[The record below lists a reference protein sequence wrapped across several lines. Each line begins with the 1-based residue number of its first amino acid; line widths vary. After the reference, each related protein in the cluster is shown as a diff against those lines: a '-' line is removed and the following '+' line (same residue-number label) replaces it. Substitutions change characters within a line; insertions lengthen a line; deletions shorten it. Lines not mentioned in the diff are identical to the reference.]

1 MKKLINIVI
10 TGGCSG
16 LGGAIVD
23 KLRKTSCLLTV
34 IGRRPP
40 RKDTRNDTQFIELDL
55 SEDISG
61 WKYCINDTVSK
72 VLFISNAGVI
82 EPIGWTN
89 EVDRK
94 VLEKNHNVNFY
105 SPMLIAN
112 ELSKRTKIHNI
123 DLHIVN
129 ISTGAAVKSMPTWA
143 AYCSSK
149 AAAKIFLD
157 CLGDEEEHVQVEHI
171 DPGALNTAMQNEI
184 RKSEIETRYGN
195 RNFSNLKEIGG
206 LLEPDVA
213 AHMIINALIERKI
226 L

>member
-34 IGRRPP
+34 IGKRPP
-40 RKDTRNDTQFIELDL
+40 KKDTGNDIQFIELDL
-55 SEDISG
+55 SENISG
-61 WKYCINDTVSK
+61 WQYCIKDTVSK
-72 VLFISNAGVI
+72 VLFISNAGMI
-82 EPIGWTN
+82 EPIMWTN

-94 VLEKNHNVNFY
+94 TLEKNHNVNFY
-105 SPMLIAN
+105 SPILIAN
-112 ELSKRTKIHNI
+112 ELSKKTKINNI
-123 DLHIVN
+123 NLHIVN
-129 ISTGAAVKSMPTWA
+129 ISTGAAVRSIPTWA

-157 CLGDEEEHVQVEHI
+157 CLGNEEGHIQVEHI
-171 DPGALNTAMQNEI
+171 DPGVLNTAMHHKI
-184 RKSEIETRYGN
+184 RKSEIEIRCGDQK
-195 RNFSNLKEIGG
+195 FSNLKDIGG
-206 LLEPDVA
+206 LLEPDFA
-213 AHMIINALIERKI
+213 ADKIINTLIGSKI

>member
-23 KLRKTSCLLTV
+23 NLRKTSCMLTV
-34 IGRRPP
+34 IGKRPP
-40 RKDTRNDTQFIELDL
+40 RKDTGNDIQFIELDL

-94 VLEKNHNVNFY
+94 ALEKNHNVNFY
-105 SPMLIAN
+105 SPILIAN
-112 ELSKRTKIHNI
+112 ELSKKTKIHNI
-123 DLHIVN
+123 NLHIVN
-129 ISTGAAVKSMPTWA
+129 ISTGAAVRSIPTWA

-157 CLGDEEEHVQVEHI
+157 CLGDEEDHVQVEHI
-171 DPGALNTAMQNEI
+171 DPGVLNTAMQHKI

-195 RNFSNLKEIGG
+195 QKFSNLKEIGG

-213 AHMIINALIERKI
+213 ADKIINTLISSKI